1 MKLSVVF
8 FTIIFS
14 LSSLT
19 FAKEAVS
26 PIWNADNLKGAY
38 KNPIIHADYSDP
50 DIVRVGDDF
59 FMAASSFNSIPG
71 LPILHSKDLVNWNV
85 INHALQANVDPY
97 FDIPQH
103 GKGVWAPSI
112 RYHQGYFYIYWGD
125 PDRGI
130 FMVKTD
136 NPRGEWS
143 APILVKKG
151 FGNIDPTPLWD
162 DDGKVYMVHAYANS
176 RAGIKNI
183 ISIEELS
190 SDASASVGFGRIV
203 FDGTEKHPTI
213 EGPKLY
219 KRNDYYYIFAPAG
232 GVTQGWQV
240 VLRSKN
246 IYGPYEDRIVLAQ
259 GRTSINGPH
268 QGGLVDLA
276 NGESWFVHFQD
287 KDAYGRVIHL
297 QPVQWVNDWP
307 VIGVDKDNDGI
318 GEPVTDYKKPNI
330 GVNHKA
336 DNPQDSDEF
345 SVEKLGLQWQWNAN
359 PKPHWASFNKHSG
372 FLRLQ
377 SVVQPQANK
386 NLWSTAN
393 LLTQKIPAQAFSA
406 STKVD
411 ISKLKEDEEFG
422 LVLYGLDYAV
432 MNLKKTAEGY
442 NLGHEIVIN
451 AESTTPNINRTE
463 LNLSTVNDLW
473 FKTEISPLGKANFFY
488 SLDGKKYLKLGGE
501 FLLRPGKWVG
511 AQIGLYANR
520 YVATGEPGYVDIDW
534 FRIEQ

>member
-1 MKLSVVF
+1 MKLPVVF
-8 FTIIFS
+8 LTTICV
-14 LSSLT
+14 LSSLA
-19 FAKEAVS
+19 FAKE
-26 PIWNADNLKGAY
+26 PISQVWNPDHLNGTY

-59 FMAASSFNSIPG
+59 YMTSSSFNSIPG
-71 LPILHSKDLVNWNV
+71 LPILHSKDLVNWKI
-85 INHALQANVDPY
+85 INHALQANVDSY

-112 RYHQGYFYIYWGD
+112 RYHQGNFYICWGD

-143 APILVKKG
+143 APILVKKSV
-151 FGNIDPTPLWD
+151 GNIDPTPLWD
-162 DDGKVYMVHAYANS
+162 DDGKVYMVHAYAHS

-183 ISIEELS
+183 ISIDELS
-190 SDASASVGFGRIV
+190 ADASEVLGFGQIV

-219 KRNDYYYIFAPAG
+219 KRNGYYYIFAPGG

-259 GRTSINGPH
+259 GETSINGPH
-268 QGGLVDLA
+268 QGGLVDLP

-297 QPVQWVNDWP
+297 QPVQWINDWP
-307 VIGVDKDNDGI
+307 VMGLDKDNDGT
-318 GEPVTDYKKPNI
+318 GEPVTEYKKPNLGI
-330 GVNHKA
+330 NHQPV
-336 DNPQDSDEF
+336 NPQESDEF

-359 PKPHWASFNKHSG
+359 PKPHWANFNKHSG

-386 NLWSTAN
+386 NLWGTAN

-442 NLGHEIVIN
+442 SLGHEIVIN

-463 LNLSTVNDLW
+463 LNFPMADELW
-473 FKTEISPLGKANFFY
+473 FRVEISNLGKANFFY
-488 SLDGKKYLKLGGE
+488 SFNGKTYQKLGGE

-520 YVATGEPGYVDIDW
+520 YIATGEPGYVDIDW
-534 FRIEQ
+534 FRIEK